1 MPSGPPPPL
10 DRAFAPDGPGPSDAR
25 LRVLAVDGGQSAIRV
40 RHSAWAADVESEGVS
55 RLEGD
60 VVTSVAAAVGRAWSE
75 AGSPGV
81 DRCVLG
87 LTTAPTDEPSQQRLC
102 EDVARGVGA
111 GQVWLADDAVTAHA
125 GALSMGWGVSVSVG
139 TGVACMAA
147 PREGTPRI
155 IGGHGYLLGDE
166 GGAFW
171 IGRAG
176 IAAALR
182 AREGRGPA
190 TVITA
195 RVEKR
200 FGGLGDLAEGF
211 HGLSRPV
218 DAIAR
223 FAPDVLA
230 VAELGDIAA
239 TTIVSNAT
247 DELVTLVRAAVEL
260 LGPDARN
267 VPVALGGRLME
278 DGLLRRRLEEALERS
293 VPAAQAQP
301 ADGTPLDGAL
311 LLGTASDTGRYDSL
325 VYRWAAPVSVGA

>member
-1 MPSGPPPPL
+1 MI
-10 DRAFAPDGPGPSDAR
+10 RAFSKADSGLTGEACQ
-25 LRVLAVDGGQSAIRV
+25 VLAVDGGQSGIRI
-40 RHSAWAADVESEGVS
+40 RHPAWAGDVELEGVS

-60 VVTSVAAAVGRAWSE
+60 IVASVAAAVGRAWLQS
-75 AGSPGV
+75 GSPVV

-102 EDVARGVGA
+102 ELVGTA
-111 GQVWLADDAVTAHA
+111 VSASQVWLADDAVMAHA

-147 PREGTPRI
+147 PREATPRI
-155 IGGHGYLLGDE
+155 GGGHGYLLGDE

-182 AREGRGPA
+182 ARERRAPA
-190 TVITA
+190 TALTA
-195 RVEKR
+195 RVEDR
-200 FGGLGDLAEGF
+200 FGGLGDLAERIY
-211 HGLSRPV
+211 GLSRPI

-239 TTIVSNAT
+239 TTIVSAAT
-247 DELVTLVRAAVEL
+247 GELATLLRAAVEL
-260 LGPDARN
+260 IGPEPRD

-278 DGLLRRRLEEALERS
+278 GGLLRHHLEEALVS
-293 VPAAQAQP
+293 TVPQAVARP

-311 LLGTASDTGRYDSL
+311 LLGSATDTGRYDTF
-325 VYRWAAPVSVGA
+325 VYRWAAPVSVGP